1 MRVTGSPCGHSQG
14 PQGSAPGNELIEHL
28 VNGFLMVRGRLE
40 LCVILEVGDQRECDL
55 IADRRVALGR
65 RQILRTVGEGAQPP
79 HDIWRQ
85 VEDEGAADLLR
96 AGFPMGVMR

>member
-14 PQGSAPGNELIEHL
+14 PQGSAPGNELTEHL

-55 IADRRVALGR
+55 INDALSTRSGGTRIPDCADYRERSDCASVKKM
-65 RQILRTVGEGAQPP
+65 P
-79 HDIWRQ
+79 
-85 VEDEGAADLLR
+85 
-96 AGFPMGVMR
+96 